1 MVFSTASFITQI
13 AVLLLV
19 LALLHKPLGV
29 YMARVFSGTK
39 HSKPEKVLYRLA
51 GVDAGTEQSWS
62 VYLRSVLLFSLISIL
77 VIFALQRLQGVLPGS
92 NSLPGVDPW
101 VAMNTAISFVTNT
114 NWQTYVPEATVGIF
128 VQMCLL
134 AVQNFLSAAVG
145 IVVVVALIRGIVRT
159 TTDRLG
165 NFWVDLARASFRIL
179 LPIATVAAIALV
191 IGGVV
196 QNFWST
202 DVTNAATGAAQTI
215 PGGPVASQEAVKV
228 LGTNGGGYFN
238 ANSAHPFENPSV
250 FTSLFQVFLIL
261 LIPSA
266 LPYMYGRMV
275 GDQRQGYT
283 VAAVM
288 GALWLTSTCL
298 MAWAVSSAQGTATAA
313 AGGLGEGFE
322 QRLGPAASS
331 IFAASTTLTSTGAV
345 NVAHDSLPPLAGGV
359 AMLNMMLGEVA
370 PGGTGSGLYGMLVLA
385 IIAVFIAGLMV
396 GRTPEFLGKKISPR
410 EMKIAALY
418 ILVTPT
424 LVLVLAAVSAL
435 LPEVM
440 ANAPASGPHQ
450 FSELLYAFTSGA
462 NNNGSAFGGITSS
475 GPYLSTL
482 LGLAMLLGR
491 FLPIAL
497 VLALAGSL
505 AQQRKIPVS
514 SGTVPTHG
522 PLFGSLLLA
531 VTVILT
537 ALSYF
542 PALALGP
549 LAEGLTK

>member
-1 MVFSTASFITQI
+1 VVFSTASFITQI

-29 YMARVFSGTK
+29 YMARVFAGTK

-215 PGGPVASQEAVKV
+215 PGGPVASQEAIKV

-418 ILVTPT
+418 ILVIPT

-475 GPYLSTL
+475 GPHLSTL

-505 AQQRKIPVS
+505 ARQRKIPVS

-522 PLFGSLLLA
+522 PLFGSLLLG

-549 LAEGLTK
+549 LAEGLIK

>member
-29 YMARVFSGTK
+29 YMARVFTGAK

-215 PGGPVASQEAVKV
+215 PGGPVASQEAIKV

-505 AQQRKIPVS
+505 ARQRKIPVS

-549 LAEGLTK
+549 LAEGLIK

>member
-196 QNFWST
+196 QNFWAT

-215 PGGPVASQEAVKV
+215 PGGPVASQEAIKV

-283 VAAVM
+283 VAAVI

-505 AQQRKIPVS
+505 ARQRKIPVS

-549 LAEGLTK
+549 LAEGLIK

>member
-1 MVFSTASFITQI
+1 VVFSTASFITQV
-13 AVLLLV
+13 AVLVLV
-19 LALLHKPLGV
+19 LVLLHKPLGV
-29 YMARVFSGTK
+29 YMARVFSGTN

-77 VIFALQRLQGVLPGS
+77 VIFALQRLQGVLPVS

-215 PGGPVASQEAVKV
+215 PGGPVASQEAIKV

-238 ANSAHPFENPSV
+238 ANSAHPFENPNV

-283 VAAVM
+283 VASVM

-396 GRTPEFLGKKISPR
+396 GRTPEFLGKKITPR

-424 LVLVLAAVSAL
+424 LVLVLAGISAL

-505 AQQRKIPVS
+505 ARQRKVPAS

-549 LAEGLTK
+549 LAEGLIK

>member
-92 NSLPGVDPW
+92 NSLPGVDTW

-215 PGGPVASQEAVKV
+215 PGGPVASQEAIKV

-505 AQQRKIPVS
+505 ARQRKIPVS

-522 PLFGSLLLA
+522 PLFGSLLLG

-549 LAEGLTK
+549 LAEGLIK

>member
-1 MVFSTASFITQI
+1 MVFSTASFITQV
-13 AVLLLV
+13 AVLVLV
-19 LALLHKPLGV
+19 LVQLHKPLGV

-77 VIFALQRLQGVLPGS
+77 VIFALQRLQDVLPGS

-215 PGGPVASQEAVKV
+215 PGGPVASQEAIKV

-238 ANSAHPFENPSV
+238 ANSAHPFENPNV

-396 GRTPEFLGKKISPR
+396 GRTPEFLGKKITPR

-505 AQQRKIPVS
+505 ARQRKIPVS

-549 LAEGLTK
+549 LAEGLIK

>member
-1 MVFSTASFITQI
+1 MVFSTASFITQLG
-13 AVLLLV
+13 VLVLV
-19 LALLHKPLGV
+19 LALLHKPLGL
-29 YMARVFSGTK
+29 YLERVFAGTT
-39 HSKPEKVLYRLA
+39 SSRPERVFYRLA

-62 VYLRSVLLFSLISIL
+62 VYLRSVLVFSAVSIL
-77 VIFALQRLQGVLPGS
+77 AIFALQRLQGVLPGS
-92 NSLPGVDPW
+92 NGLPGVDSW
-101 VAMNTAISFVTNT
+101 IAMNTAISFVTNT
-114 NWQTYVPEATVGIF
+114 NWQTYVPETTVGIF

-145 IVVVVALIRGIVRT
+145 IVVAVALIRGIART
-159 TTDRLG
+159 RTDRLG
-165 NFWVDLARASFRIL
+165 NFWVDVTRASFRVL
-179 LPIATVAAIALV
+179 LPIATVAALALV

-202 DVTNAATGAAQTI
+202 EVVNQATGLTQVI
-215 PGGPVASQEAVKV
+215 PGGPVASQEAIKV

-266 LPYMYGRMV
+266 LPYTYGRMV

-283 VAAVM
+283 VAGVM
-288 GALWLTSTCL
+288 ATLWLTSTAL
-298 MAWAVSSAQGTATAA
+298 MAWAVASGQGTASTA

-345 NVAHDSLPPLAGGV
+345 NVAHDSLPPLAGGI

-370 PGGTGSGLYGMLVLA
+370 PGGTGSGLYGMVVLA

-396 GRTPEFLGKKISPR
+396 GRSPEYLGKKIGPR
-410 EMKIAALY
+410 EMKLAALY

-424 LVLVLAAVSAL
+424 LVLTLAGITAL
-435 LPEVM
+435 LPEIM

-475 GPYLSTL
+475 GPWLSVM

-505 AQQRKIPVS
+505 ARQRKIPAS

-522 PLFGSLLLA
+522 FLFGSLLLS
-531 VTVILT
+531 VTVIMT

-549 LAEGLTK
+549 LAEGLIT

>member
-1 MVFSTASFITQI
+1 MVFSTASFITQV
-13 AVLLLV
+13 AVLVLA
-19 LALLHKPLGV
+19 LALLHKPLGL
-29 YMARVFSGTK
+29 YMARVFTNTK
-39 HSKPEKVLYRLA
+39 HSRPEKILYRLA
-51 GVDAGTEQSWS
+51 GVDSGTEQSWS

-145 IVVVVALIRGIVRT
+145 IVVVVALIRGISRT
-159 TTDRLG
+159 ATDRLG

-202 DVTNAATGAAQTI
+202 EVTNAATGVSQTI
-215 PGGPVASQEAVKV
+215 PGGPVASQEAIKV

-238 ANSAHPFENPSV
+238 ANSAHPLENPNV

-283 VAAVM
+283 VAGVM

-298 MAWAVSSAQGTATAA
+298 MAWAVSSAQGVATAE

-322 QRLGPAASS
+322 QRLGPVASS

-370 PGGTGSGLYGMLVLA
+370 PGGTGSGLYGMLMLA

-396 GRTPEFLGKKISPR
+396 GRTPEFLGKKITPR
-410 EMKIAALY
+410 EMKLAALY

-424 LVLVLAAVSAL
+424 LVLVLAGISAL
-435 LPEVM
+435 LPDVM

-505 AQQRKIPVS
+505 ARQRRVPVS

-522 PLFGSLLLA
+522 PLFGSLLLG

-549 LAEGLTK
+549 LAEGLIK

>member
-1 MVFSTASFITQI
+1 VEFSTSSFITQI
-13 AVLLLV
+13 AVLVLV

-29 YMARVFSGTK
+29 YMAHVFSGTK
-39 HSKPEKVLYRLA
+39 HSKPEKVMYRLA
-51 GVDAGTEQSWS
+51 GVDSGTEQGWS
-62 VYLRSVLLFSLISIL
+62 VYLRSVLLFSLVSIL
-77 VIFALQRLQGVLPGS
+77 VIFVLQRLQGVLPGS

-114 NWQTYVPEATVGIF
+114 NWQTYAPEATVGIF

-145 IVVVVALIRGIVRT
+145 IVVVVALIRGITRT

-165 NFWVDLARASFRIL
+165 NFWVDLTRASFRIL

-202 DVTNAATGAAQTI
+202 DVTNAATGVSQVI
-215 PGGPVASQEAVKV
+215 PGGPVASQEAIKV

-283 VAAVM
+283 VAGVM
-288 GALWLTSTCL
+288 GALWLTSNAL
-298 MAWAVSSAQGTATAA
+298 MAWAISSAQGTATAA

-322 QRLGPAASS
+322 QRLGPAAGS

-396 GRTPEFLGKKISPR
+396 GRTPEFLGKRIGPR

-424 LVLVLAAVSAL
+424 LVLVLAGISSL

-491 FLPIAL
+491 LLPIAL

-505 AQQRKIPVS
+505 ARQGKVPAS

-522 PLFGSLLLA
+522 LLFGSLLLG

-549 LAEGLTK
+549 LAEGLIK